1 MDFYSDKGGPWTN
14 YWKRNQEKLAKRA
27 AQKGLLKGKRKVAVT
42 EIAYEPAGTETSA
55 AQE

>member
-27 AQKGLLKGKRKVAVT
+27 ANKGLSKGKKVDMT
-42 EIAYEPAGTETSA
+42 EIAYEPATATTAS
-55 AQE
+55 